1 MSNRNEQGDLVR
13 SSTDKWL
20 LGVCGGI
27 AKYFNWKNANIFRIF
42 MIIAFIFTIKFWYIA
57 VLGYLF
63 LAFIIPEEK

>member
-1 MSNRNEQGDLVR
+1 MSNRNEQGDLFR
-13 SSTDKWL
+13 STTDKWL

-42 MIIAFIFTIKFWYIA
+42 MIIEFIFTIKYWYIA